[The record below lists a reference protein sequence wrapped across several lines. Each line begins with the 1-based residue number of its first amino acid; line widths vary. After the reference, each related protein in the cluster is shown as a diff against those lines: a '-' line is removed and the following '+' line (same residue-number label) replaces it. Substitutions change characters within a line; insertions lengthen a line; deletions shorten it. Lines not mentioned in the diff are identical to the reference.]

1 MHNFDEHFNDIQMD
15 GCQSSI
21 NKLDPSIWYF
31 HIMVQIV
38 YNIYFEIDEYHP
50 IKGQLLFILLVYVG
64 LLLGTHSMEA
74 PSQQQPS

>member
-1 MHNFDEHFNDIQMD
+1 MHNFDENFNDIQMD

-21 NKLDPSIWYF
+21 HKLDPSIWYF

-50 IKGQLLFILLVYVG
+50 IKGQLSFILLV
-64 LLLGTHSMEA
+64 
-74 PSQQQPS
+74 